1 MSVELGGAGWALAFV
16 ALAANA
22 WQWRSVSARLEL
34 VARATHELRRPLTA
48 ARLGCDAARRTLA
61 EARWVVAIDAELR
74 RAGLA
79 LADLD
84 AARAGRLA
92 RDRRE
97 PVDVAEV
104 LEELAAAWAPLTRII
119 GRELRFKTLPAGFV
133 RVRADR
139 GRLLQACNN
148 LIANAMEHG
157 SGAIVVGVRSST
169 EHIRIEVADGGPGL
183 PAPVA
188 ELMAGARRG
197 RGRRGRGLAIAAEI
211 ATRHGGRLA
220 AAPSVRGARVAL
232 ELPAA
237 PR

>member
-1 MSVELGGAGWALAFV
+1 MSFALGSAGWTLALM

-22 WQWRSVSARLEL
+22 WQWRSISARLEL

-61 EARWVVAIDAELR
+61 EARWIGAVDTELR

-84 AARAGRLA
+84 AARAGRNA
-92 RDRRE
+92 RDRRA
-97 PVDVAEV
+97 PVDLAD
-104 LEELAAAWAPLTRII
+104 LMEELQRTWSRLARAL
-119 GRELRFKTLPAGFV
+119 GRELRVESPPMSG
-133 RVRADR
+133 RVNADHE
-139 GRLLQACNN
+139 RLVQACGN
-148 LIANAMEHG
+148 LIANALEHG
-157 SGAIVVGVRSST
+157 SGPIVMRARASADR
-169 EHIRIEVADGGPGL
+169 IRIEVADGGPGL

-188 ELMAGARRG
+188 ELMSGARRG